1 MCRLLVVKSEQPIQL
16 SQLLTAPAHSIINQA
31 SDSRLRLDAGSINAD
46 GFGVAWYGQHDDAST
61 PLGPCI
67 FRSITPAWSNSNL
80 HRIAE
85 RVKSPLVFAHVRAS
99 TTGALSEENTHP
111 WSYYNLVWMHNG
123 CISEFRK
130 IIRHLQADL
139 SDEYF
144 GVPQGN
150 TDSEW
155 AFACFLERLSKIA
168 DPKARMIPHQLLRQ
182 AMLETVE
189 LISSYTQKI
198 GATDPSL
205 MNFCVSDGLSVV
217 STRYI
222 TSATEEAASLFFSTG
237 SMFEE
242 YEPGM
247 FRMTKADKRERI
259 ILIASEPLTF
269 ERAGQSL
276 PKNPNQR
283 KSPTHSSGRF
293 LDWVEI
299 PSQSLIVITPR
310 NNLLKY
316 PIVDHFF
323 QHHAVSVRSDHFA
336 SRKGYKW
343 NRTVPTMTT
352 TMTGTGTG
360 LGTSS
365 DTMQQQGAP
374 TVPPL

>member
-46 GFGVAWYGQHDDAST
+46 GFGVAWYGPHDDPST

-155 AFACFLERLSKIA
+155 AFACFLERLSKIT
-168 DPKARMIPHQLLRQ
+168 DPKARTIPHQLLRR
-182 AMLETVE
+182 AMLETVQ
-189 LISSYTQKI
+189 LISSYTQKV
-198 GATDPSL
+198 GATEPSL

-269 ERAGQSL
+269 ERA
-276 PKNPNQR
+276 
-283 KSPTHSSGRF
+283 
-293 LDWVEI
+293 DWVEI
-299 PSQSLIVITPR
+299 PSQSLIVITPQ

-316 PIVDHFF
+316 PIVDQFF
-323 QHHAVSVRSDHFA
+323 QHHAVSVRSDRFA
-336 SRKGYKW
+336 SKKGFRW
-343 NRTVPTMTT
+343 NGTVPTVNNHPPPTMTMTT
-352 TMTGTGTG
+352 TGKG
-360 LGTSS
+360 LGT
-365 DTMQQQGAP
+365 QGKAVVAP
-374 TVPPL
+374 L